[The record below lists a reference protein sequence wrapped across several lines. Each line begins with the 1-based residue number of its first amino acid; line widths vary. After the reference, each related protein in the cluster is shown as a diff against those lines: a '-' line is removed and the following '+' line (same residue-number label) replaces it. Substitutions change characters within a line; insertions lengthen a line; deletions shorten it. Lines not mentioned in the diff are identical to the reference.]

1 MAPRA
6 ALRALAVH
14 MGHSLSAPLPGDI
27 RRRVLA
33 SPLVRERLVAYV
45 FPGAASE
52 QRVRESLD
60 RVPSDAQRYA
70 VLGCGIGWLAWELAT
85 RHQQAEIVGFDPDP
99 TSIDVATILFERSNL
114 SFVAGPIEVGALA
127 GYDAVV
133 VPDGAASSPE
143 VAAGMGQSTARI
155 VELAAYEQRDAGIRS
170 PVAGEDW
177 PQADTK
183 RSSRVASRLGIH
195 VTCDGYL
202 VSRQAGPN
210 VLIVMPSRG
219 GYSETFIRAQIEQL
233 PASVSLLVG
242 GLPDMKD
249 EDGREL
255 VPWIGRAF
263 RDTVDLVVGRRGTR
277 WLEQFWL
284 RRFMSARRID
294 VVLAEYGIRGIQMIT
309 ACKRLGIPLVT
320 HFYGYDG
327 TARTTFEKYQQG
339 YRRLFEERFPL
350 VVVSRHM
357 AARLVAIGADPA
369 VLRVIACGVD
379 PHRETAMP
387 DFDDPPVFLAV
398 GRFVEK
404 KAPHLTLL
412 AFDALRRDVPE
423 ARLRMVGDGPL
434 LGPCMHLARAL
445 GIEASVEFL
454 GALPHDQ
461 LPALYRTSR
470 AFVQHSMEALNGD
483 SEGMPVAIL
492 EAGVAGLP
500 VVATRHAGIPEAVID
515 GETGYL
521 VPEGGVSEMAD
532 QMARLARDRGL
543 AKRLGGAARRHIA
556 ANFALDDL
564 LGRLWDVVESALAQS
579 SEGASRRQRPGD
591 RR

>member
-1 MAPRA
+1 M
-6 ALRALAVH
+6 
-14 MGHSLSAPLPGDI
+14 
-27 RRRVLA
+27 
-33 SPLVRERLVAYV
+33 AYV
-45 FPGAASE
+45 FAEARSE
-52 QRVRESLD
+52 RRIRESLD
-60 RVPSDAQRYA
+60 RVPSDAKKYA
-70 VLGCGIGWLAWELAT
+70 VLGCGIGWLAWELAS
-85 RHQQAEIVGFDPDP
+85 RNQRAEVVGFDPDP
-99 TSIDVATILFERSNL
+99 TSIDVATILFDRPNL
-114 SFVAGPIEVGALA
+114 RFAAGPSDAGALE

-133 VPDGAASSPE
+133 IFEGAASSPG
-143 VAAGMGQSTARI
+143 VAAAMARTAGRI
-155 VELAAYEQRDAGIRS
+155 VVVETQERRDAGIRT
-170 PVAGEDW
+170 PAADEEW
-177 PQADTK
+177 PQAEAK
-183 RSSRVASRLGIH
+183 RSSQVSARMGIH
-195 VTCDGYL
+195 VTADGYL
-202 VSRQAGPN
+202 VSRQPGPN

-255 VPWIGRAF
+255 VPRIGRTS
-263 RDTVDLVVGRRGTR
+263 RDSVDRVFGRRGTK

-294 VVLAEYGIRGIQMIT
+294 LVLAEYGIRGIQMIS

-320 HFYGYDG
+320 HFYGYDA
-327 TARTTFEKYQQG
+327 TARTIFEKYEQG
-339 YRRLFEERFPL
+339 YRRLFRERFPL

-357 AARLVAIGADPA
+357 AAKLTAIGADPA
-369 VLRVIACGVD
+369 VLSVIACGVD
-379 PHRETAMP
+379 PHRETEMP
-387 DFDDPPVFLAV
+387 DFEDPPVFLAV
-398 GRFVEK
+398 ARFVEK

-412 AFDALRRDVPE
+412 AFDALLRDVPE

-434 LGPCMHLARAL
+434 LGPCMQLAKAL

-470 AFVQHSMEALNGD
+470 AFVQHSMEAMNGD
-483 SEGMPVAIL
+483 SEGVPVAIL

-500 VVATRHAGIPEAVID
+500 VVATWHAGIPEAVID

-532 QMARLARDRGL
+532 RLRTLARDRDL
-543 AKRLGGAARRHIA
+543 AERLGGEARRHVT
-556 ANFALDDL
+556 ANFAIDDS
-564 LGRLWDVVESALAQS
+564 LGRLWNVVETALAHS
-579 SEGASRRQRPGD
+579 SRGASRRQGPGD
-591 RR
+591 HR